1 MLLYT
6 KIVNE
11 EEKPVRKI
19 YGTEGNIPADTDK
32 EVTYKDAEGS
42 VVALKAGDTYIDDGM
57 GGIIRESDRSVV
69 NVYVNDKI
77 VIGKEAEKKVE
88 EPVVKQQVVMKAA
101 KKAVKVEEERSE
113 ERRVGKECRL

>member
-42 VVALKAGDTYIDDGM
+42 VVALKAGDTYLDDGM
-57 GGIIRESDRSVV
+57 GGIIRESDKSVV

-88 EPVVKQQVVMKAA
+88 EPVVEQQVAKKVA
-101 KKAVKVEEERSE
+101 KKAVKVEEEVVE
-113 ERRVGKECRL
+113 EVVAE

>member
-19 YGTEGNIPADTDK
+19 YGTEGKIPADTDK
-32 EVTYKDAEGS
+32 EVAYKDAEGA
-42 VVALKAGDTYIDDGM
+42 VVTLKAGDTYLDDGQ
-57 GGIIRESDRSVV
+57 GGIIRKSDMSNV

-88 EPVVKQQVVMKAA
+88 EPVVEQQVAKKAA
-101 KKAVKVEEERSE
+101 KKAVKVEEEAKE
-113 ERRVGKECRL
+113 EVVAE